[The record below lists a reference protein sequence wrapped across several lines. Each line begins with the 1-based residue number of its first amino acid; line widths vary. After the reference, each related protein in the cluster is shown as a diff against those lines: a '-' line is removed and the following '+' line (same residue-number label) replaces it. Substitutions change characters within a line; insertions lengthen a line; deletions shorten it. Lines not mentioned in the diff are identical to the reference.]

1 MSQVT
6 IEIQGDMCCGFGN
19 CASLCPQVFVLDY
32 DTNRA
37 QLVPD
42 APVDA
47 YAARIAQAASECPT
61 QAIFFSQSGDDEW
74 KSHA

>member
-6 IEIQGDMCCGFGN
+6 VQIQGDMCCGFGN

-37 QLVPD
+37 QLVLD
-42 APVDA
+42 APVTA
-47 YAARIAQAASECPT
+47 YAARIAQAARECPT
-61 QAIFFSQSGDDEW
+61 QAIFFSESDDEAW
-74 KSHA
+74 NSHA

>member
-6 IEIQGDMCCGFGN
+6 VQIQGDMCCGFGN
-19 CASLCPQVFVLDY
+19 CASRCPQVFVLDY
-32 DTNRA
+32 DTNRV

-42 APVDA
+42 APVAA
-47 YAARIAQAASECPT
+47 YAARIAQAARECPT
-61 QAIFFSQSGDDEW
+61 QAIFFSESDDEAW

>member
-1 MSQVT
+1 MSQMTVQ
-6 IEIQGDMCCGFGN
+6 IRGDMCCGFGN
-19 CASLCPQVFVLDY
+19 CAGLCPQVFVLDY

-42 APVDA
+42 APLA
-47 YAARIAQAASECPT
+47 TYAARIAQAASECPT
-61 QAIFFSQSGDDEW
+61 QAILFGQTGGEEW